1 MINICWSQP
10 DKSQIYDTFSIN
22 GNKKIRTKK
31 KVDVDR
37 ATISQGKQSPQEYQR
52 KKIQIVNLKVD
63 VLQEHIL
70 KEEPITPIPEYI
82 FLQNDTL
89 KPYPQL

>member
-1 MINICWSQP
+1 MWTEQLYH
-10 DKSQIYDTFSIN
+10 K
-22 GNKKIRTKK
+22 
-31 KVDVDR
+31 
-37 ATISQGKQSPQEYQR
+37 GKQSPQEYQR

-89 KPYPQL
+89 KPYPQLQGQFKLLYKLPQSFLVS